1 MSMPSPAPVESPSST
16 MPTMAVLFG
25 ITLVALGLFA
35 YLSPALIG
43 TGKVA
48 MHDGHVVVDANEQ
61 VVREAPAPHAPT
73 SLAPAAI
80 GAVIL
85 LVGIVSIAAPNAR
98 KHAMHLGAM
107 AGLLGTIGGLVPVML
122 RNNDTAE
129 AAVRVGW
136 MMTLASLFFL
146 ALCINSFVQARVA
159 RSATVA

>member
-1 MSMPSPAPVESPSST
+1 MSAPSPVPAESPSST

-35 YLSPALIG
+35 YLEPSLIG
-43 TGKVA
+43 EGKE
-48 MHDGHVVVDANEQ
+48 MMNDGQIVKDANDR
-61 VVREAPAPHAPT
+61 VLREPPAAHAPT

-107 AGLLGTIGGLVPVML
+107 AGLLGTLGGLMPVML
-122 RNNDTAE
+122 RHNDTAE
-129 AAVRVGW
+129 TAVRVGW

-146 ALCINSFVQARVA
+146 ALCINSFVQARLAKTAPVA
-159 RSATVA
+159 